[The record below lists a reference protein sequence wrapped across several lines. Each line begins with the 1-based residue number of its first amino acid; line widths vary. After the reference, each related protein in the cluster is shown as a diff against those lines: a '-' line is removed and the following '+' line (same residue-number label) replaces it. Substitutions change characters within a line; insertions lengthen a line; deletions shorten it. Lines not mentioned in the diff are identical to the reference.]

1 MSFELFQQP
10 IPVHPH
16 PPYSF
21 TYPTYSPDR
30 TLDKHLHALWHTHN
44 PTSALYAYVMELY
57 RHHTKHFSSHVYYE
71 QIHALHTICDRL
83 SSCISNEICY
93 GEELESLYTALGVV
107 IKDMVY
113 YPPRYKNEYEIN
125 RDSNRV
131 LIAHISHII
140 KIHTMLCMKILHVDQ
155 SPNGMETKRLRN
167 LILKMKYYL
176 EHKRI
181 QIGNSSELR

>member
-10 IPVHPH
+10 LSVSPYFN
-16 PPYSF
+16 PPF
-21 TYPTYSPDR
+21 IYPSDR
-30 TLDKHLHALWHTHN
+30 HIDKHIHIIFRTNN
-44 PTSALYAYVMELY
+44 PTPILYTYVMELY

-71 QIHALHTICDRL
+71 QIHALHMICDKL

-113 YPPRYKNEYEIN
+113 YPPRYKNAYEIN
-125 RDSNRV
+125 QDSNCV
-131 LIAHISHII
+131 LITHISHII

-155 SPNGMETKRLRN
+155 SPHGMETKRLRN

-176 EHKRI
+176 EHKRV
-181 QIGNSSELR
+181 QINREL